1 MRPLAATVP
10 SSVDSAPTGTSR
22 AFKRMRRVQ
31 ALPDV
36 PAAAAIPDDAL
47 HRQTCTHYLQGVALD
62 PEGEAL
68 AYFKRDKHG
77 KTAASDAEMHIVLPL
92 VRKYMC
98 IPGSNHRVVKS
109 RLGILE
115 SIKGVRA
122 YSALKQKD
130 TIQSEGG
137 KGRRAGQKK
146 RSSFLFNPKTKI
158 LPCTEPE
165 DQTPESQR
173 PKSKGC

>member
-36 PAAAAIPDDAL
+36 PAAAAIPDDAA

-92 VRKYMC
+92 IRKYMC
-98 IPGSNHRVVKS
+98 IPGSNHRVERLWSSARNMLGHLRLATTDFGTTLILRVNMQM
-109 RLGILE
+109 LGIWP
-115 SIKGVRA
+115 RPP
-122 YSALKQKD
+122 LKFK
-130 TIQSEGG
+130 
-137 KGRRAGQKK
+137 
-146 RSSFLFNPKTKI
+146 
-158 LPCTEPE
+158 
-165 DQTPESQR
+165 
-173 PKSKGC
+173 